1 MLKEQLDAVSDQ
13 LMSDDNAEIRQK
25 IFDAYQEEPERGA
38 DMIISF
44 ATDKGL
50 KFDIT
55 VDEVVNH
62 LENLDEEVDIE
73 MTPEELASVSGG
85 FDSLRAAISNKN
97 SFWAQMNKVQ
107 WGKPQSSTGDYVDRR
122 NINLPVH

>member
-1 MLKEQLDAVSDQ
+1 
-13 LMSDDNAEIRQK
+13 
-25 IFDAYQEEPERGA
+25 
-38 DMIISF
+38 MIISF

-50 KFDIT
+50 KFDVT

-85 FDSLRAAISNKN
+85 FDSLRAAMSNKN

-107 WGKPQSSTGDYVDRR
+107 WGKPQSSTGDYVDHR

>member
-1 MLKEQLDAVSDQ
+1 
-13 LMSDDNAEIRQK
+13 MSDDNAEIRQK
-25 IFDAYQEEPERGA
+25 IFNAYQEEPERGA

-85 FDSLRAAISNKN
+85 FDSLRAGMSNKN

>member
-25 IFDAYQEEPERGA
+25 IFNAYQEEPERGA

-50 KFDIT
+50 KFDAT

-73 MTPEELASVSGG
+73 MTPEELADVAGG
-85 FDSLRAAISNKN
+85 FDTLWK
-97 SFWAQMNKVQ
+97 
-107 WGKPQSSTGDYVDRR
+107 
-122 NINLPVH
+122 L